1 MGAHAPPTSSQFA
14 HLNTMNK
21 KHTLV
26 LRRTY
31 GAQGTNGTIYYNG
44 EKICHTIELPWRNNL
59 RRLSCIPEGRYKL
72 MKRTYTKHREQIGIP
87 AVLGREA
94 ILIHPA
100 NNALKEL
107 HGCIAPV
114 TTLTGEGTG
123 TESRKAL
130 EVLKALVYSLWD
142 MEQEVFL
149 VIGEYAD
156 RQIRE
161 SAK

>member
-1 MGAHAPPTSSQFA
+1 M
-14 HLNTMNK
+14 NTA
-21 KHTLV
+21 TLY
-26 LRRTY
+26 LRRKY
-31 GAQGTNGTIYYNG
+31 GEKGTNGTITYKG
-44 EKICHTIELPWRNNL
+44 EQICHTIELPWRNNIQ
-59 RRLSCIPEGRYKL
+59 RLSCIPEGRYKL
-72 MKRTYTKHREQIGIP
+72 QKTKYYKHGEQIGIP

-100 NNALKEL
+100 NNAMREL

-123 TESRKAL
+123 DHSRKAL
-130 EVLKALVYSLWD
+130 DKLKALVYSLWD
-142 MEQEVFL
+142 MEAEVFL